1 MQIIWSPLSLTDME
15 TIKRYYSQFSDRN
28 ITYKQILK
36 IHKSVELI
44 KTQPCIWHQSEN
56 DDEVL
61 EWVVPST
68 YYTIPYMIE
77 LDEIFIL
84 RVFDQRQEKPQ
95 SWI

>member
-44 KTQPCIWHQSEN
+44 KTQPCI
-56 DDEVL
+56 
-61 EWVVPST
+61 
-68 YYTIPYMIE
+68 
-77 LDEIFIL
+77 
-84 RVFDQRQEKPQ
+84 
-95 SWI
+95 